1 MLEIMNVGADNVVAV
16 RGSGEITKD
25 DYLSVLVPA
34 AKDAFVK
41 HDKIRV
47 LYLIEDD
54 AEYEAGAMFEDAM
67 LGVKHLLGWERVA
80 VVTDVE
86 WIRKAMTG
94 FQFLLPCPVKVFH
107 KAHLDDAKNWIKS

>member
-1 MLEIMNVGADNVVAV
+1 MLELMNVGADDVVAV

-34 AKDAFVK
+34 AEAAFSK

-47 LYLIEDD
+47 LYVVEDD
-54 AEYEAGAMFEDAM
+54 AHYEGGAMLEDALM
-67 LGVKHLLGWERVA
+67 GVKHLLGWDKVA

-86 WIRKAMTG
+86 WMRKAVSL
-94 FQFLLPCPVKVFH
+94 FRFLMPCPVRLF
-107 KAHLDDAKNWIKS
+107 AKPELKEAESWIQS